1 VSGTT
6 EKDHDSVTVRA
17 STDDEDAENGWGRAM
32 SEKTV
37 AFVQAMTTRF
47 PALRPLLDEHVSDNF
62 GEVLPHV
69 FFGDVTSFVVALATQ
84 ADGHGSPQRREL
96 ADLLRHLEDSF
107 VAGDGELQE
116 LISVSFLEALP
127 RTGEPGAEVRG
138 MVGTNLRAAL
148 DVIG

>member
-1 VSGTT
+1 M
-6 EKDHDSVTVRA
+6 SV
-17 STDDEDAENGWGRAM
+17 
-32 SEKTV
+32 KTV
-37 AFVQAMTTRF
+37 ALVQAMTTRF

-69 FFGDVTSFVVALATQ
+69 FFGDVTSYVVSLASAGEGQ
-84 ADGHGSPQRREL
+84 GSPKRREL
-96 ADLLRHLEDSF
+96 ADLLHFLEESF

-138 MVGTNLRAAL
+138 MVGPNLRAGL